1 MQQSNSHI
9 HDEYEQK
16 CKRPVKMRD
25 PAAGVTDTEGVCVR
39 GNVRDEYICKVGSVA
54 GRSRL

>member
-1 MQQSNSHI
+1 M
-9 HDEYEQK
+9 
-16 CKRPVKMRD
+16 RMRD

-39 GNVRDEYICKVGSVA
+39 GNVRDEYICKVGSGA